1 MIEKN
6 SPIAV
11 IMPTQKEADLFSSTI
26 CSLGYKK
33 VTTFLSCEEAYE
45 VAIRQLFK
53 CFITRVE
60 MPKQS
65 GAVFL
70 QRIRDSGNYGTEP
83 HLLVCNALAD
93 SLAQI
98 LHEYDVPYVLVKNVT
113 KQTITEKFNHLVFTE
128 NELTHVEAR
137 YREAHTA
144 FITNMIDMAE
154 ELACEILREDAE
166 NDKVAVLLGDIRQ
179 KQGSPSAAAE
189 LYRKALLI
197 NPKSLGAAHKH
208 ATALKAQGNFREAA
222 RVLDQLAMLNP
233 YHLKILENAGLS
245 CFEADM
251 IDRAKVH
258 VQQLESV
265 DATNKVAS
273 QVNAEILI
281 KEGPI
286 EKVVEALRK
295 GHTEEELVRFLNNA
309 GAKLS
314 MGNDV
319 AGALKMY
326 LVAVKELGERSKFS
340 FAIYYNVGIAH
351 KRLGNIEA
359 AKQALSTSLK
369 LKPDFDKAKQVLA
382 SLE

>member
-1 MIEKN
+1 
-6 SPIAV
+6 
-11 IMPTQKEADLFSSTI
+11 
-26 CSLGYKK
+26 
-33 VTTFLSCEEAYE
+33 
-45 VAIRQLFK
+45 
-53 CFITRVE
+53 